1 LGDGIMISIVL
12 PDLRCGGAERIAV
25 NLVNHFANRGINAEF
40 VLLNGIGQLLEL
52 VSPTVSIYDLR
63 VDRIRDSIL
72 PLSRYFRIRKPSVIL
87 VGMWPLTSAAI
98 IAWQLART
106 RSLLFVQDHNVLSI
120 TCAKELNVSLRTLS
134 FSIRL
139 TYPLATGRM
148 AVSEGVKS
156 DLCRISGLSPDQFKV
171 IYNPVVSE
179 SFCTSPNVSSLP
191 SPWPTG
197 SQYCIIAV
205 GTFKVQKNFPLLL
218 EAFSILRR
226 SINAHL
232 SVLGDGD
239 QRPILEN
246 LVNHYDLA
254 GDVSFPGFVLDP
266 SPWLQH
272 ADLFVLSSSWEG
284 LPTVLIE
291 ALGFGIPVVST
302 NCPSGP
308 EEILERGRFGRLV
321 PVDDAEA
328 LALAMK
334 SSLLEQHDHDALR
347 RRALDFAVPTIADQ
361 YLAYFRAMG
370 AQI

>member
-1 LGDGIMISIVL
+1 MISVVL
-12 PDLRCGGAERIAV
+12 PNLKGGGAERIAV
-25 NLVNHFANRGINAEF
+25 NLVNFFVALGIKAEF
-40 VLLNGIGQLLEL
+40 VLLNKEGQLLQL
-52 VSPTVSIYDLR
+52 VSSSVSIYDLR
-63 VDRIRDSIL
+63 ADRIRDSIL
-72 PLSRYFRIRKPSVIL
+72 PLARYFRIRNPEVIL
-87 VGMWPLTSAAI
+87 VSMWPLTSAAI
-98 IAWQLART
+98 VAWRIARAR
-106 RSLLFVQDHNVLSI
+106 SSLFVQDHNNLSI
-120 TCAKELNVSLRTLS
+120 TCANEVNVSLRTLS
-134 FSIRL
+134 SSIRL

-179 SFCTSPNVSSLP
+179 NFCISPKASSLP
-191 SPWPTG
+191 SPWPYV
-197 SQYCIIAV
+197 SQYRIIAV
-205 GTFKVQKNFPLLL
+205 GTLKVQKNFPLLL

-246 LVNHYDLA
+246 LVNYFDLA

-266 SPWLQH
+266 SPWMQH

-284 LPTVLIE
+284 LPTVIIE

-308 EEILERGRFGRLV
+308 EEILEQGRYGRLV
-321 PVDDAEA
+321 PVGDAEA

-334 SSLLEQHDHDALR
+334 SSLLELHDHDALR
-347 RRALDFAVPTIADQ
+347 RRAQDFAVPTIAGQ
-361 YLAYFRAMG
+361 YLTYFRSMG
-370 AQI
+370 AKV